1 MSTMIAF
8 LPPIS
13 AMTFL
18 TPSSAGCCAAW
29 LMMRRPTSMDPV
41 KAMRSTP
48 GWRTRKSPTSPPGL
62 GRKLTVPGG
71 APAASRMRTSCAAMT
86 GVGPAGLTMTG
97 LPATSAA
104 LVMPV
109 RMASGK
115 FQGAITRAT
124 PRGW

>member
-1 MSTMIAF
+1 
-8 LPPIS
+8 
-13 AMTFL
+13 
-18 TPSSAGCCAAW
+18 
-29 LMMRRPTSMDPV
+29 MDPV
-41 KAMRSTP
+41 KTMRSTP
-48 GWRTRKSPTSPPGL
+48 GWRTRKSPTSAPGL

-71 APAASRMRTSCAAMT
+71 APASVRMRVIWAAMT

-109 RMASGK
+109 RIARGK
-115 FQGAITRAT
+115 FQGATTRAT